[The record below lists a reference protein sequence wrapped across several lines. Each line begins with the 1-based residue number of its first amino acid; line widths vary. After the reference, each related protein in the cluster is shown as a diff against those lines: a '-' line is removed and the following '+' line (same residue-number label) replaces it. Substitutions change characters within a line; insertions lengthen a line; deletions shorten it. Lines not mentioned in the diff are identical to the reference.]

1 MTVLAFAPP
10 SFSDADRAAL
20 RAFRAS
26 LARPGRPV
34 ALEFV
39 TEDPED
45 AGGPVGEYASLE
57 LDDSY
62 AFTSFAVQTTREPG
76 RRFVLIGPDGRTL
89 MASSELRE
97 VLARIG

>member
-26 LARPGRPV
+26 LARPGRSV
-34 ALEFV
+34 VLEFV

-45 AGGPVGEYASLE
+45 AGGPAGEYASLE
-57 LDDSY
+57 LSGD
-62 AFTSFAVQTTREPG
+62 AFTSYALQTTREPG
-76 RRFVLIGPDGRTL
+76 RRFVLIGPDGRERI
-89 MASSELRE
+89 ASGELRE